1 MLFRSQTYYQ
11 KKNEYETA
19 LESVS
24 TDFERTQLRDTFQ
37 SWATTF
43 KAGRPLVQEELAQG
57 GKRAIER
64 MNALNDLQ
72 AMLNSGA
79 ADKASPET
87 ARVLKKM
94 MSIYTSYKDNQTE
107 LENMG
112 RNQFLA
118 RMNKDET
125 ITQLRELAKY
135 NENTQNTYNV
145 LFGRLLGD

>member
-1 MLFRSQTYYQ
+1 MCSSDLTDLARAFSSFEKTRVRQQ
-11 KKNEYETA
+11 FDDWK
-19 LESVS
+19 SV
-24 TDFERTQLRDTFQ
+24 FL
-37 SWATTF
+37 
-43 KAGRPLVQEELAQG
+43 AGRPLVQEELAQG

-64 MNALNDLQ
+64 MNALNDLEN
-72 AMLNSGA
+72 MLNSGA
-79 ADKASPET
+79 ADKADPNT
-87 ARVLKKM
+87 AGVLKKM
-94 MSIYTSYKDNQTE
+94 VGLYTSYKTSQSE